1 MLSNVIKPRNLQI
14 QRIVHTD
21 IIPILTDVTLR
32 DGLQTEPAEKWPLSK
47 KQSLFHQIV
56 STYSPANIEIGSF
69 VNPKILPI
77 MSDTKQ
83 MIKFASDYKRIYG
96 STMNYSAVVPSM
108 SKLHEALDHHL
119 THFSF
124 LTSVSN
130 AFQIKNV
137 KKSLKHTK
145 EDLELMTYV
154 LKYIP
159 NIYTKL
165 YISCISECPLNGP
178 LDINITLN
186 EICKYHHNYNFNEL
200 CLSDTCGTLTFD
212 DFKYL
217 VDSLYLF
224 GVPKS
229 KISLH
234 LHMRNMDELKQIVR
248 YSLLNGYV
256 RFDVSIL
263 ESGGCSVTMDD
274 CAPNMTYSVFSQIYN
289 NTFVTK

>member
-1 MLSNVIKPRNLQI
+1 MIYR
-14 QRIVHTD
+14 D

-47 KQSLFHQIV
+47 KQCLFHNIA
-56 STYSPANIEIGSF
+56 SKYSPANIEVGSF

-77 MSDTKQ
+77 MNDTKV
-83 MIKFASDYKRIYG
+83 MIQFANDYKRLHGHSMKI
-96 STMNYSAVVPSM
+96 SAVVPSM
-108 SKLHEALDHHL
+108 SKLQEALNYNL

-124 LTSVSN
+124 LTSISN
-130 AFQIKNV
+130 TFQIENV
-137 KKSLKHTK
+137 RKTLKQTK
-145 EDLELMTYV
+145 EEIKTMMNV

-165 YISCISECPLNGP
+165 YISCISECPILGP

-186 EICKYHHNYNFNEL
+186 EICKYHHNYNFDEL
-200 CLSDTCGTLTFD
+200 CLSDTCGTLRFD

-224 GVPKS
+224 GVPKC

-234 LHMRNMDELKQIVR
+234 LHMKNMHEIDQIIR
-248 YSLLNGYV
+248 YALQNGYL
-256 RFDVSIL
+256 RFDVSLL
-263 ESGGCSVTMDD
+263 ESGGCSVTMDQ
-274 CAPNMTYSVFSQIYN
+274 CAPNLTYDIFMKIYN
-289 NTFVTK
+289 NIFMDENKID